1 MLDLHNHILPGLD
14 DGALDWGQSIAM
26 ARLAMDDGVTGIVC
40 TPHWVSGYCDNTLPL
55 ILQTTDA
62 FREKLEAADIPL
74 SVFPGAELRL
84 DYNLVERLKSEEV
97 LTLNNTGHYALIEFP
112 AEILPHNLD
121 NFFWELQANDITPI
135 ISHPERHSIMMH
147 NPAMLYKWV
156 AGGIL
161 VQITSASL
169 LGRFGSEVRKHA
181 IYLMEHRMA
190 HIIATDAHGLTM
202 RSPRLSEG
210 VETARSIV
218 GGDLA
223 HRMVHEYPQSIIDGV
238 PILVPDPI
246 PLCRNSKPSVATR
259 FFSFLGLRPR

>member
-135 ISHPERHSIMMH
+135 DPGRERRRKGT
-147 NPAMLYKWV
+147 YRR
-156 AGGIL
+156 GGALDI
-161 VQITSASL
+161 QA
-169 LGRFGSEVRKHA
+169 RKPV
-181 IYLMEHRMA
+181 
-190 HIIATDAHGLTM
+190 
-202 RSPRLSEG
+202 RSP
-210 VETARSIV
+210 
-218 GGDLA
+218 
-223 HRMVHEYPQSIIDGV
+223 
-238 PILVPDPI
+238 
-246 PLCRNSKPSVATR
+246 
-259 FFSFLGLRPR
+259 